1 MYDYIEIIGFAIV
14 HRMGDRK
21 VAPCIFCIYAIHGE
35 KRATAPISVLPVRL
49 AMLKKYQGL
58 AIALFFCIWK
68 YLCSGCMDAQERIRY
83 AKQTGK
89 TNLFAVQLRI
99 LG

>member
-1 MYDYIEIIGFAIV
+1 VYDYIEIIGFAIV

-35 KRATAPISVLPVRL
+35 KRATAPISDLPVRL
-49 AMLKKYQGL
+49 AMLKKHQGL
-58 AIALFFCIWK
+58 AIALFF
-68 YLCSGCMDAQERIRY
+68 RY

-89 TNLFAVQLRI
+89 TNLFAAQLRI